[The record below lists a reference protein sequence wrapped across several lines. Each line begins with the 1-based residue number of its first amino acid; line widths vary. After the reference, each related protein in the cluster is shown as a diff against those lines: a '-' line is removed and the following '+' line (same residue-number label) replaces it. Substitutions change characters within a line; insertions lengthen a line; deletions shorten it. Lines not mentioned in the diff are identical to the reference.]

1 AQQPDRAPLAEEP
14 LRVVTQRAPTDAEI
28 RALRFGWRVVK
39 HVKSN
44 AIVYAAADRTL
55 GIGAGQMSR
64 VDSSR
69 VAIWKA
75 QNAGLALQGSALAS
89 DALFPFADSIE
100 AAAAAGA
107 TAVIQPGGS
116 LRDDEVIAAADRLGL
131 AMVFTGRRHF
141 RH

>member
-1 AQQPDRAPLAEEP
+1 
-14 LRVVTQRAPTDAEI
+14 
-28 RALRFGWRVVK
+28 
-39 HVKSN
+39 
-44 AIVYAAADRTL
+44 
-55 GIGAGQMSR
+55 MSR

-69 VAIWKA
+69 LAIWKA
-75 QNAGLALQGSALAS
+75 QNAGLSLQGAAVAS
-89 DALFPFADSIE
+89 DALFPFADGVA

-107 TAVIQPGGS
+107 TAVIQPCGS